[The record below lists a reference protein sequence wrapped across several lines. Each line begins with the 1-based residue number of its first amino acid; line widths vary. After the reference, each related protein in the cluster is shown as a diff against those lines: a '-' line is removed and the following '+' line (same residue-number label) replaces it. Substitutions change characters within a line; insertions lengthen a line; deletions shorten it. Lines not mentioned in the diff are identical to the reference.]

1 MSSRSA
7 RTFGGERLARTRERF
22 LTRDQFEPDQ
32 VREPI
37 LASWWRSRQWNVP
50 ADHIDLSYV
59 RDPDLDTPL
68 TRSAVP
74 VLRHLRNHL
83 EGQPISLILT
93 DSAGVVL
100 SRMTADHDL
109 ERHLD
114 GVKLAPGFSY
124 AAEDVGTNAVGT
136 AVGGGQPRPR

>member
-1 MSSRSA
+1 MSPRNGHTSSD
-7 RTFGGERLARTRERF
+7 RLARTRERF
-22 LTRDQFEPDQ
+22 LTKDPVESQQ

-50 ADHIDLSYV
+50 ADRIELSYV

-68 TRSAVP
+68 TRSAMP
-74 VLRHLRNHL
+74 ILRHLRENL
-83 EGQPISLILT
+83 EGQPISVILT

-100 SRMTADHDL
+100 SRLTADHDL

-114 GVKLAPGFSY
+114 G
-124 AAEDVGTNAVGT
+124 
-136 AVGGGQPRPR
+136 